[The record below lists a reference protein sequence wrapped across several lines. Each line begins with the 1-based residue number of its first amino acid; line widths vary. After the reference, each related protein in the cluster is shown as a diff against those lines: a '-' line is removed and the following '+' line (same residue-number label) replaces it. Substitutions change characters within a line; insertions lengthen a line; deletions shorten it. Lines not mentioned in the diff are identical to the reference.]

1 MGRTPTVLTED
12 QRKDIIGAY
21 RRTGSLRATARAV
34 RRGEDIVRRA
44 LDEAGVEYV
53 TKQQATAAKME
64 QVAGAYRALGS
75 INHVS
80 SLLGLNIELV
90 RRALDEA
97 GIAHEKDKATAQATM
112 RGAIKRSND
121 VARAKRGLPID

>member
-34 RRGEDIVRRA
+34 RRGEDMVRRA
-44 LDEAGVEYV
+44 LDEAGIAYV
-53 TKQQATAAKME
+53 TKQQVTAAKME

-90 RRALDEA
+90 RKALDEA
-97 GIAHEKDKATAQATM
+97 GIEYEKDKATAQATM

-121 VARAKRGLPID
+121 VARAKRGLPI

>member
-1 MGRTPTVLTED
+1 MGNKKVELSDSE
-12 QRKDIIGAY
+12 RKDIVGAY

-34 RRGEDIVRRA
+34 RRGEDMVRRA
-44 LDEAGVEYV
+44 LDASGVEYE
-53 TKQQATAAKME
+53 TKAKVTAAKME

-90 RRALDEA
+90 RKALDEA